1 MLRKAGVEARCV
13 GVKGEP
19 VSLSE
24 FEVGSVIAVSDM
36 SRAKEFYERK
46 LGLAGG
52 TDSSD
57 GGRTYKCKGG
67 TSIHVY
73 PSPANAGKS
82 GATLVGWQ
90 VDDIEGVV
98 TELASKGVTFDRYDE
113 PPLVTDD
120 RGIATFPDGKVA
132 FFKDP
137 DGNTLSVGAQA

>member
-1 MLRKAGVEARCV
+1 M
-13 GVKGEP
+13 KGEH
-19 VSLSE
+19 VSLSD

-36 SRAKEFYERK
+36 SRAKEFYEGK

-57 GGRTYKCKGG
+57 GGRTYQCKGG

-82 GATLVGWQ
+82 GATLVGWE

-98 TELASKGVTFDRYDE
+98 TELASKGVTFEQYDD